1 MKKGDLVEGVIDRYS
16 FPNKGSFLH
25 IEEQMDKSGEKVE
38 KTIER
43 RITVKGALP
52 GQTVKARIKKKK
64 EGSADAILFDVTK
77 KSPQETKKP
86 MCDHFYS
93 CGGCTYQTFAYT
105 NQLKLKEQ
113 MVKDILAPVIP
124 ELRSGENDNSSVLK
138 EGADK
143 ELMNEGF
150 TWEGILASPD
160 QFRYRNKMEFTFGD
174 AEKDGPLTLGL
185 HRRNSTHDI
194 ISIDSCA
201 LVSPAWNEILKYTQK
216 FYRDRGVPH
225 YNKRT
230 HRGVLRNRVIRE
242 SATDGSIIVNLVT
255 TTHHSIDEYTRQI
268 PWNEKRSETVDE
280 LCLPEYVAGLLS
292 LGETS
297 PVGMDGYSSHG
308 YSDGRVGGKK
318 KKVIRDKNGVFKNAL
333 LADEEKGGSGE
344 FESLSRYNRIV
355 GVLYTECDTL
365 ADAIIP
371 DTVTLLYG
379 QDFLMEEV
387 LGLKFKISPFSFF
400 QTNTKG
406 SEVLYSKAREYAMEA
421 ISGAS
426 VEEEG
431 EDKSEEKSEKK
442 VIEKTGV
449 IYDLYS
455 GTGTIAQM
463 MSPVADKVYGIEI
476 VEEAVEA
483 AKENAK
489 LNKLT
494 NCEFIAGDVLEKLDE
509 VKDKPDLIILD
520 PPRDGLNP
528 KALKKILSYG
538 VNNLVYISC
547 KPTSLARDLEIF
559 KENGYV
565 PLKGCAVDM
574 FPNTQHVEVVSLLQK
589 MSNTRERTIT
599 LDVEMEDYHRIMSEG
614 KTE

>member
-1 MKKGDLVEGVIDRYS
+1 MKKGDLVEGIIDKYS

-25 IEEQMDKSGEKVE
+25 IEEQQD

-64 EGSADAILFDVTK
+64 EGSAEAILFDVTK

-86 MCDHFYS
+86 MCNHFYS

-113 MVKDILAPVIP
+113 MVKDVLAPVIP
-124 ELRSGENDNSSVLK
+124 SLGESDEAK
-138 EGADK
+138 AAET
-143 ELMNEGF
+143 GF

-201 LVSPAWNEILKYTQK
+201 LVSPAWNEILQYTQK
-216 FYRDRGVPH
+216 FYRKRGVPH

-230 HRGVLRNRVIRE
+230 HTGVLRNLVIRE

-255 TTHHSIDEYTRQI
+255 TTHHSIDEYTREI

-297 PVGMDGYSSHG
+297 PVGMDGYTSHG
-308 YSDGRVGGKK
+308 YNDGRVGGKK

-344 FESLSRYNRIV
+344 FESLSKYNRIV

-379 QDFLMEEV
+379 EDFLMEEV

-400 QTNTKG
+400 QTNTRG

-421 ISGAS
+421 IGS
-426 VEEEG
+426 
-431 EDKSEEKSEKK
+431 
-442 VIEKTGV
+442 KTGI
-449 IYDLYS
+449 IYDLYI
-455 GTGTIAQM
+455 GTGTIAQL
-463 MSPVADKVYGIEI
+463 MSPVAEKVYGIEI

-494 NCEFIAGDVLEKLDE
+494 NCEFIAGDVLKKLDE
-509 VKDKPDLIILD
+509 LEEKPDLIILD
-520 PPRDGLNP
+520 PPRDGVNP
-528 KALKKILSYG
+528 KALSKILSYG

-559 KENGYV
+559 NANGYEV
-565 PLKGCAVDM
+565 VKGCAVDM
-574 FPNTQHVEVVSLLQK
+574 FPNTQHVEVCCLLEQLK
-589 MSNTRERTIT
+589 SAKEHIEITI
-599 LDVEMEDYHRIMSEG
+599 DAEDYYRIKDSEK
-614 KTE
+614 KTEESDD

>member
-1 MKKGDLVEGVIDRYS
+1 MKKGDIVEGVIEEYS
-16 FPNKGSFLH
+16 FPNKGSFFH
-25 IEEQMDKSGEKVE
+25 TEEIKNPEGEVTD
-38 KTIER
+38 TITR
-43 RITVKGALP
+43 KITVKGALP

-64 EGSADAILFDVTK
+64 EGQAEGILIDTVK
-77 KSPQETKKP
+77 ESPLEIKRP
-86 MCDHFYS
+86 MCNHFYS
-93 CGGCTYQTFAYT
+93 CGGCTYQTFSYDE
-105 NQLKLKEQ
+105 QLKLKED
-113 MVKDILAPVIP
+113 MVKKLIGTVIP
-124 ELRSGENDNSSVLK
+124 SLAGDTESDFFK
-138 EGADK
+138 
-143 ELMNEGF
+143 
-150 TWEGILASPD
+150 WEGILKSPS

-185 HRRNSTHDI
+185 HRQHSTHDI

-230 HRGVLRNRVIRE
+230 HTGVLRNLVIRE

-255 TTHHSIDEYTRQI
+255 TTHHSIDQYTREI

-292 LGETS
+292 LGDTQ

-308 YSDGRVGGKK
+308 YDNVTGSYGMHTKK
-318 KKVIRDKNGVFKNAL
+318 IIRDKNGIFKNAYIS
-333 LADEEKGGSGE
+333 DEEKGGSGE
-344 FESLSRYNRIV
+344 FESLTRYNRIV

-379 QDFLMEEV
+379 EDYLMEEV

-406 SEVLYSKAREYAMEA
+406 SEVLYSKVREYALEESVD
-421 ISGAS
+421 SG
-426 VEEEG
+426 V
-431 EDKSEEKSEKK
+431 KK
-442 VIEKTGV
+442 GV

-463 MSPVADKVYGIEI
+463 MAPVAEKVYGIEI

-494 NCEFIAGDVLEKLDE
+494 NCEFIAGDVLKKLDE
-509 VKDKPDLIILD
+509 LEEKPDMIILD
-520 PPRDGLNP
+520 PPRDGVNP
-528 KALKKILSYG
+528 KALQKILSYG
-538 VNNLVYISC
+538 VESIVYISC

-559 KENGYV
+559 KANGYM
-565 PLKGCAVDM
+565 PIKGCCCDM
-574 FPNTQHVEVVSLLQK
+574 FPNTQHVETVISLQRK
-589 MSNTRERTIT
+589 NT
-599 LDVEMEDYHRIMSEG
+599 
-614 KTE
+614 

>member
-1 MKKGDLVEGVIDRYS
+1 MKKGDIVEGVIEEYS
-16 FPNKGSFLH
+16 FPNKGSFFH
-25 IEEQMDKSGEKVE
+25 TEEIKNPEGEVTD
-38 KTIER
+38 TITR
-43 RITVKGALP
+43 KITVKGALP

-64 EGSADAILFDVTK
+64 EGQAEGILIDTVK
-77 KSPQETKKP
+77 ESPLEIKRP
-86 MCDHFYS
+86 MCNHFYS
-93 CGGCTYQTFAYT
+93 CGGCTYQTFSYDE
-105 NQLKLKEQ
+105 QLKLKED
-113 MVKDILAPVIP
+113 MVKKLLGTVIP
-124 ELRSGENDNSSVLK
+124 SLAGDTDSDFFK
-138 EGADK
+138 
-143 ELMNEGF
+143 
-150 TWEGILASPD
+150 WEGILKSPS

-185 HRRNSTHDI
+185 HRQHSTHDI

-230 HRGVLRNRVIRE
+230 HTGVLRNLVIRE

-255 TTHHSIDEYTRQI
+255 TTHHSIDQYTREI

-292 LGETS
+292 LGDTQ

-308 YSDGRVGGKK
+308 YDNVTGSYGMHTKK
-318 KKVIRDKNGVFKNAL
+318 IIRDKNGIFKNAYL
-333 LADEEKGGSGE
+333 SDEEKGGSGE
-344 FESLSRYNRIV
+344 FESLTRYNRIV

-379 QDFLMEEV
+379 EDYLMEEV
-387 LGLKFKISPFSFF
+387 LGLKFKISPYSFF

-406 SEVLYSKAREYAMEA
+406 SEVLYSKVREYAL
-421 ISGAS
+421 
-426 VEEEG
+426 EE
-431 EDKSEEKSEKK
+431 DADSDVKK
-442 VIEKTGV
+442 KGV

-463 MSPVADKVYGIEI
+463 MAPVAEKVYGIEI

-494 NCEFIAGDVLEKLDE
+494 NCEFIAGDVLKKLDE
-509 VKDKPDLIILD
+509 LEEKPDMIILD
-520 PPRDGLNP
+520 PPRDGVNP
-528 KALKKILSYG
+528 KALQKILSYG
-538 VNNLVYISC
+538 VESIVYISC

-559 KENGYV
+559 KANGYM
-565 PLKGCAVDM
+565 PIKGCCCDM
-574 FPNTQHVEVVSLLQK
+574 FPNTQHVE
-589 MSNTRERTIT
+589 TI
-599 LDVEMEDYHRIMSEG
+599 VKII
-614 KTE
+614 KV

>member
-1 MKKGDLVEGVIDRYS
+1 MKKGDLVEGIIDKYS

-25 IEEQMDKSGEKVE
+25 IEEQKDSSGENVI

-64 EGSADAILFDVTK
+64 EGSAEAILFDVMK

-86 MCDHFYS
+86 MCNHFYS

-113 MVKDILAPVIP
+113 MVKDVLAPVIP
-124 ELRSGENDNSSVLK
+124 SLGESDEAK
-138 EGADK
+138 AAET
-143 ELMNEGF
+143 GF

-201 LVSPAWNEILKYTQK
+201 LVSPAWNEILQYTQK
-216 FYRDRGVPH
+216 FYRKRGVPH

-230 HRGVLRNRVIRE
+230 HTGVLRNLVIRE

-255 TTHHSIDEYTRQI
+255 TTHHSIDEYTREI

-297 PVGMDGYSSHG
+297 PVGMDGYTSHG
-308 YSDGRVGGKK
+308 YNDGRVGGKK

-344 FESLSRYNRIV
+344 FESLSKYNRIV

-400 QTNTKG
+400 QTNTRG

-421 ISGAS
+421 IGS
-426 VEEEG
+426 
-431 EDKSEEKSEKK
+431 
-442 VIEKTGV
+442 KTGV

-455 GTGTIAQM
+455 GTGTIAQL
-463 MSPVADKVYGIEI
+463 MSPVAEKVYGIEI

-494 NCEFIAGDVLEKLDE
+494 NCEFIAGDVLKKLDE
-509 VKDKPDLIILD
+509 LEEKPDLIILD
-520 PPRDGLNP
+520 PPRDGVNP
-528 KALKKILSYG
+528 KALSKILSYG

-559 KENGYV
+559 NANGYEV
-565 PLKGCAVDM
+565 VKGCAVDM
-574 FPNTQHVEVVSLLQK
+574 FPNTQHVEVCCLLEQLK
-589 MSNTRERTIT
+589 SAKEHIEITI
-599 LDVEMEDYHRIMSEG
+599 DAEDYYRIKDSEK
-614 KTE
+614 KTEESDD